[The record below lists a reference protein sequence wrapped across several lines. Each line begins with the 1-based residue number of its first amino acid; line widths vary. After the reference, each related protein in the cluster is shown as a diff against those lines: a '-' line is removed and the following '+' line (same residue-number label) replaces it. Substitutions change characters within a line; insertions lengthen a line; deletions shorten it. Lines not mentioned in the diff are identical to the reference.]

1 MDKFFSWC
9 LILKPMSNKTSE
21 ALQKARLNIQVFH
34 HSYTALKEKK
44 ETTLINIITS
54 LLLTTYR
61 STSEATWPLAPWASL
76 TGTMDKLFGVFSR
89 MKIQERRHEEARRN
103 GNVQTGKKRR
113 DQAPDHSISG
123 HPGAKVPAKKKKKK
137 KFEHLRPQRGG
148 NGCQTGPFWTF
159 FLTSL
164 DSFKG

>member
-9 LILKPMSNKTSE
+9 LILKPMFNKTSE

-76 TGTMDKLFGVFSR
+76 TGTMDKLFGFFLAWRSR
-89 MKIQERRHEEARRN
+89 REGM
-103 GNVQTGKKRR
+103 KKREGTATSK
-113 DQAPDHSISG
+113 Q
-123 HPGAKVPAKKKKKK
+123 VKKEGIKRPTTRSQGIRKKKK

-159 FLTSL
+159 FLTNL